1 MNTSFDLLF
10 EIAWR
15 FASLSLLAIGGINAL
30 LPEIHRVVVEVEGWM
45 TSAEFAD
52 LFALAQLAPGPNAM
66 VVSLL
71 GWKVAGIAG
80 AFVATIAS
88 CGPSSVVCYFAI
100 RGLERLRNGAGCD
113 RAHFGERLYA
123 RASGRPDRGGGVAD
137 DLRRHRGCS
146 DARQSDLDS
155 GRRRTGRR
163 GRRRVTGGL
172 NAVSFFPASFRG
184 NAKRRSGTRSL
195 PSSLP

>member
-1 MNTSFDLLF
+1 MSASPDVLF

-30 LPEIHRVVVEVEGWM
+30 LPEFHRVVVDVEHWM

-80 AFVATIAS
+80 AFVATVAA
-88 CGPSSVVCYFAI
+88 CGPSSLVCFFAMRRFERMKAAKVRLI
-100 RGLERLRNGAGCD
+100 VQRALAPIAIGLVFASGYTL
-113 RAHFGERLYA
+113 A
-123 RASGRPDRGGGVAD
+123 RAADRSAAALALTVIAAAIIAWTRVNPVWVLAAAAVVGVA
-137 DLRRHRGCS
+137 
-146 DARQSDLDS
+146 
-155 GRRRTGRR
+155 
-163 GRRRVTGGL
+163 GL
-172 NAVSFFPASFRG
+172 G
-184 NAKRRSGTRSL
+184 
-195 PSSLP
+195 

>member
-1 MNTSFDLLF
+1 MTAPYDVLY

-30 LPEIHRVVVEVEGWM
+30 LPEFHRVVVDVEGWM

-80 AFVATIAS
+80 AFVATIAV
-88 CGPSSVVCYFAI
+88 CGPSSLLSYFAI
-100 RGLERLRNGAGCD
+100 RALERFRDGAIRMILQ
-113 RAHFGERLYA
+113 RALAPVAIGLVLASGYTVA
-123 RASGRPDRGGGVAD
+123 RAADRSVGAVLLTVASAAAIARTRVNPIWILCAAAIAGVA
-137 DLRRHRGCS
+137 GI
-146 DARQSDLDS
+146 A
-155 GRRRTGRR
+155 
-163 GRRRVTGGL
+163 
-172 NAVSFFPASFRG
+172 
-184 NAKRRSGTRSL
+184 
-195 PSSLP
+195 

>member
-1 MNTSFDLLF
+1 MNASFDVLF

-30 LPEIHRVVVEVEGWM
+30 LPEFHRIVVDVEGWM

-80 AFVATIAS
+80 AFVATLAA
-88 CGPSSVVCYFAI
+88 CGPSSLLM
-100 RGLERLRNGAGCD
+100 GLLKAGAGSTPTLPSAYD
-113 RAHFGERLYA
+113 ETMAHRRSQLAPGAGNEFKYYKAATFLKSLGLVLASGYTLA
-123 RASGRPDRGGGVAD
+123 RATDRSVGTVVLTVASAAAIAGTRVNPIWILAAAAIAGIAGVA
-137 DLRRHRGCS
+137 
-146 DARQSDLDS
+146 
-155 GRRRTGRR
+155 
-163 GRRRVTGGL
+163 
-172 NAVSFFPASFRG
+172 
-184 NAKRRSGTRSL
+184 
-195 PSSLP
+195 

>member
-1 MNTSFDLLF
+1 MALGAMNPSFDVLF

-30 LPEIHRVVVEVEGWM
+30 LPEIHRVVVDVEGWM

-80 AFVATIAS
+80 AFVATIAA
-88 CGPSSVVCYFAI
+88 CGPSSIVCYFAI
-100 RGLERLRNGAGCD
+100 RGLERLRNGRI
-113 RAHFGERLYA
+113 RAVLQRALAPVAIGLTLASGYTLA
-123 RASGRPDRGGGVAD
+123 RAADRTAGAVLLTICGAAAVAATRVNPIWILAAAALAGVA
-137 DLRRHRGCS
+137 GV
-146 DARQSDLDS
+146 A
-155 GRRRTGRR
+155 
-163 GRRRVTGGL
+163 
-172 NAVSFFPASFRG
+172 
-184 NAKRRSGTRSL
+184 
-195 PSSLP
+195 